1 VEREVNVLRVG
12 RVALLYQTPDL
23 AVSGHWNVATRSWE
37 ELDSAQYR
45 SAIQNGIRMAN
56 KQAAIDLLMLPVAA
70 PESTL

>member
-1 VEREVNVLRVG
+1 M
-12 RVALLYQTPDL
+12 
-23 AVSGHWNVATRSWE
+23 ATRSWE